1 MMNGGSIN
9 RAFNKDCVVDN
20 KSSSLQFCMRDKSW
34 TSTCNV
40 HIRLWFP
47 EGTAHGIWLE
57 GIDDIPS
64 SCLVDELEGDL
75 VCEWPLEDVV
85 KLSTHHHKEQ

>member
-1 MMNGGSIN
+1 MG
-9 RAFNKDCVVDN
+9 DE
-20 KSSSLQFCMRDKSW
+20 SW
-34 TSTCNV
+34 TSTGDV
-40 HIRLWFP
+40 HISFWLSERAAHWVRL
-47 EGTAHGIWLE
+47 EA
-57 GIDDIPS
+57 IDDILS